1 MLRFWHSRTT
11 HHVTCAEHDAAPP
24 QVWEKEKGVG
34 TGGVRRILCKAPD
47 ISAEQQEQA
56 LNSGAIPTVTSTDV
70 EKELIWKKI
79 KEAQIA
85 GNDILARILLRAYG
99 DLDSSSRPVLAKT
112 CLADP
117 VLLTV
122 DQASIASAIAKGKT
136 QMEDGIIYAV
146 GTVSSHQDVGFV
158 PFFDENIK
166 ELKAPLP
173 LTSFNREWQKEALEY
188 HIQFKGSKSTDKTYK
203 GLPWLSE
210 WTQTRSKWT
219 QNHWAFHL
227 TLRDVYNKVIFTAK
241 LLKHKENCDAI
252 SDQYGFMTAF
262 RYDIQV
268 RHNTF
273 LRQVHTT
280 SGAAIQDIEI
290 RQDSIV
296 EVCYTTVRT
305 NLETR
310 WLDNCYTAGGSHSM
324 INPDTGRPHQLV
336 RSQSHDVRTGR
347 DGMALH
353 GSHLANYGSGQH
365 YQPGH
370 FGGSFIPGPMNMHL
384 DYPYQ
389 PNNNTG
395 NYEQTYHNAG
405 YVYAGGAP
413 SFPRNRNN
421 YHFPGPPQGPRKR
434 ARGYQGTNFK
444 DGYVNRRAPKKDEG
458 KAGGSSMGGK
468 KKIFSSCLCHVV
480 YTMLGIFV

>member
-1 MLRFWHSRTT
+1 MQPEVSLESSPLTLGNPEGESHQTSGQHNLNDHSAIPG
-11 HHVTCAEHDAAPP
+11 VTENRDSPDLID
-24 QVWEKEKGVG
+24 EEFGEL
-34 TGGVRRILCKAPD
+34 LCKAPD

-85 GNDILARILLRAYG
+85 GNDILAQILLRAYG
-99 DLDSSSRPVLAKT
+99 DLDSSSRLALVKT

-122 DQASIASAIAKGKT
+122 DQASIASAIAKGET

-166 ELKAPLP
+166 EVKAPLP
-173 LTSFNREWQKEALEY
+173 LTIFDREWQKEAFEY

-210 WTQTRSKWT
+210 WTQTCSKRT
-219 QNHWAFHL
+219 QNHRAFHL
-227 TLRDVYNKVIFTAK
+227 TLRDVCNKVIFTAK
-241 LLKHKENCDAI
+241 LLKHKENCDTI
-252 SDQYGFMTAF
+252 GDQYGFMTAF

-268 RHNTF
+268 RHN
-273 LRQVHTT
+273 TT

-310 WLDNCYTAGGSHSM
+310 WLDNHCAAGGLHSM
-324 INPDTGRPHQLV
+324 INPDTGRPRQLV
-336 RSQSHDVRTGR
+336 RSQSHDVRTGG
-347 DGMALH
+347 DGMVSH
-353 GSHLANYGSGQH
+353 GSHLTNYGLGQY

-370 FGGSFIPGPMNMHL
+370 FGGSFIR
-384 DYPYQ
+384 D
-389 PNNNTG
+389 
-395 NYEQTYHNAG
+395 
-405 YVYAGGAP
+405 
-413 SFPRNRNN
+413 R
-421 YHFPGPPQGPRKR
+421 
-434 ARGYQGTNFK
+434 
-444 DGYVNRRAPKKDEG
+444 
-458 KAGGSSMGGK
+458 
-468 KKIFSSCLCHVV
+468 
-480 YTMLGIFV
+480 

>member
-1 MLRFWHSRTT
+1 WKIRPHADQRNMQPEVSLESSPLTLGNPEGESHQTSGQHNLNNHSAIPG
-11 HHVTCAEHDAAPP
+11 VAENRDSPDLID
-24 QVWEKEKGVG
+24 EEFLEL
-34 TGGVRRILCKAPD
+34 LCKAPD

-56 LNSGAIPTVTSTDV
+56 LNSGAIPTVTLTDV
-70 EKELIWKKI
+70 EKELISKKI

-85 GNDILARILLRAYG
+85 GDDILESLC
-99 DLDSSSRPVLAKT
+99 RPALVKT

-173 LTSFNREWQKEALEY
+173 LTIFEREWQKGALKY
-188 HIQFKGSKSTDKTYK
+188 HIQ
-203 GLPWLSE
+203 WLE
-210 WTQTRSKWT
+210 
-219 QNHWAFHL
+219 
-227 TLRDVYNKVIFTAK
+227 
-241 LLKHKENCDAI
+241 KHDA
-252 SDQYGFMTAF
+252 A
-262 RYDIQV
+262 
-268 RHNTF
+268 
-273 LRQVHTT
+273 
-280 SGAAIQDIEI
+280 E
-290 RQDSIV
+290 
-296 EVCYTTVRT
+296 
-305 NLETR
+305 
-310 WLDNCYTAGGSHSM
+310 GSHSM
-324 INPDTGRPHQLV
+324 INPDTGRPRQLV
-336 RSQSHDVRTGR
+336 RSQSHNVRTGG
-347 DGMALH
+347 DSMASH
-353 GSHLANYGSGQH
+353 GSHLMNYSSGQH

-384 DYPYQ
+384 DYPYK

-413 SFPRNRNN
+413 SFPRNGNN
-421 YHFPGPPQGPRKR
+421 YHFPGPPQGLQKR

-444 DGYVNRRAPKKDEG
+444 NGYVNRRAPGKDEG
-458 KAGGSSMGGK
+458 KAGGQEVN
-468 KKIFSSCLCHVV
+468 LCHVV